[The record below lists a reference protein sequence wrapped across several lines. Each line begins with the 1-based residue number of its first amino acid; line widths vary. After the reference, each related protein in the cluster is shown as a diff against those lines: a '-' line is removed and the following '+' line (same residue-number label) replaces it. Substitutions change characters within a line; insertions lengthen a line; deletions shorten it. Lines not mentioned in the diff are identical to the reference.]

1 MGQPEDRTEETNQN
15 TAEQG
20 PSPVLNLLH
29 QVWLAGLGAVS
40 MAGEEA
46 GKLVEQLV
54 EKGKQV
60 EPGVI
65 DRGKKVG
72 EEISDAAEEVGMRLR
87 DVAARVSKR
96 AEAAET
102 MMDERVRAA
111 LDRMGY
117 ATKEDFEGLSAKLDA
132 LMSRLEEL
140 GARRGRKP
148 AGEDPVQ

>member
-1 MGQPEDRTEETNQN
+1 MGQPEDRKEENQSA
-15 TAEQG
+15 AEG
-20 PSPVLNLLH
+20 TSPVLNVLH

-40 MAGEEA
+40 MAGQEA
-46 GKLVEQLV
+46 TRLANQLI
-54 EKGKQV
+54 EKGKEM

-72 EEISDAAEEVGMRLR
+72 EEISDAAEEVGMRIR

-96 AEAAET
+96 AEAAEA

-140 GARRGRKP
+140 GSKRGRKP
-148 AGEDPVQ
+148 SGEDPVQ